1 MLELIDKGSAIEAH
15 PVPLLF
21 VHGGYHAAWC
31 WEENFLDYFADK
43 GFRAAAVSLRGH
55 GRSALAKP
63 LRSCSI
69 ADYMD
74 DVRAA
79 ADQIGSEPVLVGHSM
94 GCFVVQKHLEKHP
107 VAAAVL
113 MAPATAQGLRRSVL
127 RMFRSHPWIFV
138 RGSISG
144 RSADLVNTPELA
156 RESLFCAHTPEPIV
170 RSCAARM
177 QPESARAGIDQIMV
191 IRLRDT
197 RLKAAPMLV
206 LGAKDDGMRTMAEV
220 SATAQVYRTEAEFF
234 PNMGHNMMLEPGW
247 RAVAE
252 RIDGWLA
259 GQGL

>member
-1 MLELIDKGSAIEAH
+1 MLELIDKGSATEAH

-31 WEENFLDYFADK
+31 WDENFLDYFAGK
-43 GFRAAAVSLRGH
+43 GFRAVAVSLRGH
-55 GRSALAKP
+55 GQSTLSRP

-69 ADYMD
+69 ADYVD

-94 GCFVVQKHLEKHP
+94 GCFVVQNYLEKHP
-107 VAAAVL
+107 VQAAVL
-113 MAPATAQGLRRSVL
+113 MAPATAPGLRRSVL
-127 RMFRSHPWIFV
+127 RMFCSHPWVFV

-191 IRLRDT
+191 IRLHDT

-206 LGAKDDGMRTMAEV
+206 LGAIDDGMRTMAEV

-234 PNMGHNMMLEPGW
+234 PNMGHNMMLETGW